1 MSFIPDKCE
10 VIRVTNKKTTICE
23 NYSIHGEM
31 LKTSNNIKYLG
42 LNIDDNLSWQKH
54 ITSITKKAT
63 NTLAFLRRNISCCPP
78 AIRLT
83 AYKSLVRPQLEYAA
97 TVWDNS
103 VKARAAA
110 VEAIQRR
117 AARFMTG
124 NYDRRSS
131 VTSMMKELSLEDLKS
146 RRRHAKL
153 ATLYR
158 ATHNLIDIPTT
169 PLTPIRSRT
178 RGHDCKFLQPSCQS
192 KCYQDSFYPSTIILW
207 NNLTQ
212 ELVNAPSVDSFKVGL
227 SKL

>member
-1 MSFIPDKCE
+1 MAK
-10 VIRVTNKKTTICE
+10 THHKYHKKGNE
-23 NYSIHGEM
+23 HAGLSP
-31 LKTSNNIKYLG
+31 KKY
-42 LNIDDNLSWQKH
+42 IVLS
-54 ITSITKKAT
+54 A
-63 NTLAFLRRNISCCPP
+63 P

-110 VEAIQRR
+110 VEAIQRQ
-117 AARFMTG
+117 AARSITG

-192 KCYQDSFYPSTIILW
+192 KYYQDSFYPSTIILW

-212 ELVNAPSVDSFKVGL
+212 ELVNAPSVDSFKDGL